1 MSDAKADSR
10 AATDWSNVPTRLGSA
25 LVIVSVVGVCL
36 WFGGWVW
43 AVAIAVLGARATFEW
58 LRMSHEPEDAS
69 SFSFAVSGLCLA
81 AFLLIFTLDGYEWP
95 LISSLLVVLFLVFTG
110 VGKKDGE
117 RETHV
122 WSLVG
127 IAYIVLPLAA
137 MIALRGKGVGLSSE
151 GFQLAAFIILVVIA
165 ADAGAYFTG
174 KAIGGPKL
182 IPRLSP
188 NKTWVGFAGGLVLGG
203 LVGGGLSNVWG
214 GEFVT
219 GVPIALAVVV
229 AAVAG
234 DFLES
239 GFKRHFGVKDTGTIL
254 PGHGGVLDR
263 VDSHM
268 AAFAVAAV
276 VLWIAPGL
284 SPV

>member
-1 MSDAKADSR
+1 MSDAKT
-10 AATDWSNVPTRLGSA
+10 ATDWSNVPTRLGSA

-43 AVAIAVLGARATFEW
+43 AAAIGVLAIRAGFEWSRMSVSDKRATSGSHLANGVALGALTILFVVLGYSWPLVVGAAIGVV
-58 LRMSHEPEDAS
+58 
-69 SFSFAVSGLCLA
+69 AV
-81 AFLLIFTLDGYEWP
+81 FLLLP
-95 LISSLLVVLFLVFTG
+95 SVRARVFPA
-110 VGKKDGE
+110 
-117 RETHV
+117 
-122 WSLVG
+122 LG
-127 IAYIVLPLAA
+127 IAYVLPALAA
-137 MIALRGKGVGLSSE
+137 MIFLRGHGVGFASE

-188 NKTWVGFAGGLVLGG
+188 NKTWAGLVGGLVLGG
-203 LVGGGLSNVWG
+203 LVGGLLSNVWG

-276 VLWIAPGL
+276 VLWVAPGL

>member
-1 MSDAKADSR
+1 MYRRGWAR
-10 AATDWSNVPTRLGSA
+10 R

-43 AVAIAVLGARATFEW
+43 AAAIAILGIRAAFEW
-58 LRMSHEPEDAS
+58 IRMTR
-69 SFSFAVSGLCLA
+69 GLA
-81 AFLLIFTLDGYEWP
+81 W
-95 LISSLLVVLFLVFTG
+95 LVVGAFY
-110 VGKKDGE
+110 
-117 RETHV
+117 
-122 WSLVG
+122 
-127 IAYIVLPLAA
+127 IALPLLA
-137 MIALRGKGVGLSSE
+137 MVWLRNGGVGLSSE

-165 ADAGAYFTG
+165 ADAGAYFSG
-174 KAIGGPKL
+174 KSIGGPKL
-182 IPRLSP
+182 IRRLSP
-188 NKTWVGFAGGLVLGG
+188 NKTWAGLFGGLVMGG
-203 LVGGGLSNVWG
+203 LIGGLLSNVWG
-214 GEFVT
+214 GEFIT
-219 GVPIALAVVV
+219 GVPIALVLVI

-268 AAFAVAAV
+268 AAFAVAAL
-276 VLWIAPGL
+276 VLWIMPGL